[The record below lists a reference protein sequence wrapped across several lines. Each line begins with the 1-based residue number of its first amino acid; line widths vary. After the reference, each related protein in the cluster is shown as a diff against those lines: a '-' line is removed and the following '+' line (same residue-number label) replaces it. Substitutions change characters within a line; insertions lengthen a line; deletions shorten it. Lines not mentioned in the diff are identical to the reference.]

1 MYKRSLTTGGGR
13 SGIGNSILSMQNVV
27 PAVEASLTVQAATRS
42 LADRRVVY
50 EHEVQALV
58 DATYV
63 VMRKTGSI
71 EPRVSDI
78 VRHARLSNQA
88 FYRHFRSKDEL
99 LLAVLDDGQRRL
111 VEYLEHRM
119 AGAHDPRQQVRRWI
133 EGVME
138 QARNPEAAAN
148 TRPFALHASR
158 LADQFPDETAHSR
171 ELLVGPLRA
180 AITAAGGDARRDADA
195 VYQVTMGSMHDALAR
210 SVTPSKRD
218 VDHLVHFA
226 LGGINGT

>member
-1 MYKRSLTTGGGR
+1 
-13 SGIGNSILSMQNVV
+13 MQNVV
-27 PAVEASLTVQAATRS
+27 PGVGPSLTAQATTRS

-58 DATYV
+58 DATYA
-63 VMRKTGSI
+63 VMRRTGSI
-71 EPRVSDI
+71 ESRVSDI
-78 VRHARLSNQA
+78 VRRAGLSNQA

-111 VEYLEHRM
+111 VDYLEHRM
-119 AGAHDPRQQVRRWI
+119 AGAHDPLQQVRRWI

-138 QARNPEAAAN
+138 QARNPDAAAN

-158 LADQFPDETAHSR
+158 LADQFPGETAHSR
-171 ELLVGPLRA
+171 ELLVRPLRD

-195 VYQVTMGSMHDALAR
+195 VYHLTMGSMHDALVR
-210 SVTPSKRD
+210 SETPSKRD
-218 VDHLVHFA
+218 VEHLVQFA
-226 LGGINGT
+226 LGGIGGT

>member
-1 MYKRSLTTGGGR
+1 
-13 SGIGNSILSMQNVV
+13 MQNVV
-27 PAVEASLTVQAATRS
+27 PAVEPSLTARAATRS

-50 EHEVQALV
+50 EHEVRALV
-58 DATYV
+58 DATYA
-63 VMRKTGSI
+63 VMRRTGSI

-78 VRHARLSNQA
+78 VRRAGLSNQT

-119 AGAHDPRQQVRRWI
+119 AGTHDPLQQVRRWI

-138 QARNPEAAAN
+138 QARNPDAAAN

-158 LADQFPDETAHSR
+158 LADQFPGETAHSR
-171 ELLVGPLRA
+171 ALLVRPLRD
-180 AITAAGGDARRDADA
+180 AITAAGGDTRRDTDA
-195 VYQVTMGSMHDALAR
+195 VYHVTMGSMHDALVR
-210 SVTPSKRD
+210 SEIPSKRD
-218 VDHLVHFA
+218 VEHLVQFA
-226 LGGINGT
+226 LGGIGGT

>member
-1 MYKRSLTTGGGR
+1 
-13 SGIGNSILSMQNVV
+13 MQNVV
-27 PAVEASLTVQAATRS
+27 PAVEASLTSQAATRS
-42 LADRRVVY
+42 LADRRAVY

-63 VMRKTGSI
+63 VMRQTGSI

-78 VRHARLSNQA
+78 VHRAGLSNQA

-111 VEYLEHRM
+111 VGYLEHRM
-119 AGAHDPRQQVRRWI
+119 AGTHDPLQQVRRWV

-138 QARNPEAAAN
+138 QARNPGAAAN

-171 ELLVGPLRA
+171 ELLVAPLRD

-195 VYQVTMGSMHDALAR
+195 VYHLTMGAMHDALVR

-218 VDHLVHFA
+218 VEHLVQFT
-226 LGGINGT
+226 LGGLSGA